1 MNLFG
6 AMNTAISGLN
16 AQSAA
21 FNNISDNVANSQT
34 VGFKRV
40 DTAFVDYLTSSTASN
55 NIGGAAVAR
64 PEYQNN
70 IQGTVAQTD
79 NPLGLAISGQGFFA
93 VSHPTGNA
101 LGNTQF
107 SPTLYY
113 SRAGDFQLNKNGY
126 LVNSSGDYLNGW
138 SMNAQG
144 AVNQN
149 TMSPIQVTET
159 VFNPI
164 ATGTIQISA
173 NLPATPTPGAPIS
186 SQLNIYDGVGTPHAV
201 TLNWT
206 QTATNTWAVSINSP
220 DDVAAAARGT
230 ANVGF
235 GPAFNGVASGTIGS
249 ISTTSPGVTASTFTA
264 GAPATF
270 TFNSN
275 FGQGTQPITIN
286 LGTYG
291 GSTGVTQYA
300 GTAYS
305 PRGLT
310 QDGVPPGSFS
320 SISTNTAGEIIV
332 NYDNGQERPI
342 ARVPIVTFASPNA
355 LQRQNGQ
362 AFTATV
368 ASGNPLIQSAGTNG
382 AGAIVTGS
390 IEQSNVDIGQEFSK
404 LIVAQRA
411 YTANTK
417 LVTTA
422 DELLR
427 ETLDMKR

>member
-1 MNLFG
+1 
-6 AMNTAISGLN
+6 
-16 AQSAA
+16 
-21 FNNISDNVANSQT
+21 
-34 VGFKRV
+34 
-40 DTAFVDYLTSSTASN
+40 
-55 NIGGAAVAR
+55 
-64 PEYQNN
+64 
-70 IQGTVAQTD
+70 
-79 NPLGLAISGQGFFA
+79 
-93 VSHPTGNA
+93 
-101 LGNTQF
+101 
-107 SPTLYY
+107 
-113 SRAGDFQLNKNGY
+113 
-126 LVNSSGDYLNGW
+126 
-138 SMNAQG
+138 
-144 AVNQN
+144 
-149 TMSPIQVTET
+149 
-159 VFNPI
+159 
-164 ATGTIQISA
+164 
-173 NLPATPTPGAPIS
+173 
-186 SQLNIYDGVGTPHAV
+186 
-201 TLNWT
+201 
-206 QTATNTWAVSINSP
+206 
-220 DDVAAAARGT
+220 
-230 ANVGF
+230 
-235 GPAFNGVASGTIGS
+235 
-249 ISTTSPGVTASTFTA
+249 
-264 GAPATF
+264 
-270 TFNSN
+270 
-275 FGQGTQPITIN
+275 
-286 LGTYG
+286 
-291 GSTGVTQYA
+291 VTQYA